1 MIATFFELF
10 WKTKKRVE
18 LQYYDVR
25 VWIIRHK
32 DKRMVLAHMAK
43 HTRRD
48 NFSCGLCGK
57 GSNWQSVI
65 RVFYLLGVSRPVQ
78 QQNKQIGE
86 PRN

>member
-1 MIATFFELF
+1 MVFGTRSF
-10 WKTKKRVE
+10 
-18 LQYYDVR
+18 
-25 VWIIRHK
+25 RHK

-65 RVFYLLGVSRPVQ
+65 RVTFDYFHNLCNTPPCPIVVRK
-78 QQNKQIGE
+78 NKFPKSTAKI
-86 PRN
+86 RIV